1 MVRQNS
7 YFHKIFSKRYSCQI
21 EWSRL
26 SSTLISC
33 NLTKRLDSISRESL
47 AVRWS
52 FAKRL
57 TKARR
62 KNLAHVLIKMIPRYH
77 YDSNFRDNKK
87 SDTILISRKNME
99 YFKTLDHPRNASK
112 IDLSV
117 SSKLVLAFITRIS
130 GTKIFLTLV
139 KYLTI

>member
-1 MVRQNS
+1 MVRLNS

-62 KNLAHVLIKMIPRYH
+62 KNLANVLIK
-77 YDSNFRDNKK
+77 DTNFRDNKK